1 LSQNLVFTQRGPVP
15 VSEISIEEIGVNPL
29 DKRRVDVAVDLS
41 PCQQPVT
48 VRMAIVGPDD
58 DEWAST
64 ALLQNREW
72 ALDRVMHLSR
82 DAQSGD
88 YILHVG
94 IFDDETLVCQAAKP
108 FSYPAP
114 GPDQG

>member
-1 LSQNLVFTQRGPVP
+1 MR
-15 VSEISIEEIGVNPL
+15 IEEIGVNPL
-29 DKRRVDVAVDLS
+29 DHRRVDVAVDLS

-58 DEWAST
+58 EEWAST
-64 ALLQNREW
+64 SLLQHREW
-72 ALDRVMHLSR
+72 ALDRVLHLRR
-82 DAQSGD
+82 DAIPGD

-94 IFDDETLVCQAAKP
+94 IFDDETLVCREAK
-108 FSYPAP
+108 FFRYPAS

>member
-1 LSQNLVFTQRGPVP
+1 MSQNLVFSQRGPVP
-15 VSEISIEEIGVNPL
+15 VSEICIEEIGVNPL
-29 DKRRVDVAVDLS
+29 DHRRVDVAVDLS

-64 ALLQNREW
+64 ALLQNRDRV
-72 ALDRVMHLSR
+72 LDRIMHLSR
-82 DAQSGD
+82 DAQPGD

-94 IFDDETLVCQAAKP
+94 IFDDETLVCRAAKP

-114 GPDQG
+114 GPDRG